1 MVGAKRPRE
10 DVEVIEIDVDAEGSE
25 DGIES
30 AGEEAEEEDRGNG
43 RRGREGAQQPA
54 MSARTANAVL
64 AARDG
69 CVAPLTVVTVD
80 VMAVTHDGANRT
92 PLTAK
97 DDPVICVACDVRQY
111 ATGAAAGAARGR
123 GPRVVFLVTGE
134 QSETLNPHAQRCRR
148 AAVEVTS

>member
-1 MVGAKRPRE
+1 M
-10 DVEVIEIDVDAEGSE
+10 DAEGSE

-30 AGEEAEEEDRGNG
+30 AGEGAEEEEEQGNG
-43 RRGREGAQQPA
+43 RRGREGGQQPA
-54 MSARTANAVL
+54 MSAGTAQAVL

-111 ATGAAAGAARGR
+111 ATGAAAGAARGP

-134 QSETLNPHAQRCRR
+134 QLSLPLYRPSLAYVQIS
-148 AAVEVTS
+148 A